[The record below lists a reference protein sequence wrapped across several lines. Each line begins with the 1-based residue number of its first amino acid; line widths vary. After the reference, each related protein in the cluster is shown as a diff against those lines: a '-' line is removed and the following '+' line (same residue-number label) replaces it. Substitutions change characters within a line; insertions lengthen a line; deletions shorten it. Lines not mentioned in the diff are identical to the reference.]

1 MASSD
6 FDTYGQLHA
15 KSVFLSQ
22 DGMRIHNDNDDSQ
35 TVTLKATP
43 NQGGDIEL
51 TLPVGQAG
59 ALLSEHSDLDARNLK
74 NLNLVTPEANVADAD
89 KFAFVDDS
97 DSESLKIC
105 TASQLKTYVGAAA
118 GLSPGDIN
126 NANLFTAGVVD
137 SNALA
142 ANAVDSAAL
151 ADNAVDTAAI
161 GAGQVTAAKVATDA
175 ISTGKIQN
183 DAVTNEKLANDAVQA
198 DQIQNNAVTKAKM
211 ADAPSSY
218 GTAEA
223 SKLVAVD
230 ANKDVAS
237 LRHITAEGTVEAGT
251 SEAFRLGGDT
261 DGSWRIRVNAGNIVF
276 EKKETGSWVQ
286 KGSFAA

>member
-22 DGMRIHNDNDDSQ
+22 EGLRIHNDNDDSQ

-74 NLNLVTPEANVADAD
+74 HLNLVTPEANVADAD
-89 KFAFVDDS
+89 KFAFVDSS
-97 DSESLKIC
+97 DSEALKVC
-105 TASQLKTYVGAAA
+105 TAGQLKTYVGAAA
-118 GLSPGDIN
+118 GLSPGDID
-126 NANLFTAGVVD
+126 NANLFAADVVD

-142 ANAVDSAAL
+142 ANSVDANAL
-151 ADNAVDTAAI
+151 ADNAVDAGAI
-161 GAGQVTAAKVATDA
+161 AIDAVTEAKIQNDAVTAM
-175 ISTGKIQN
+175 KIQN
-183 DAVTNEKLANDAVQA
+183 DAVTNDKIANDAVQA

-211 ADAPSSY
+211 ADAPSTY

-223 SKLVAVD
+223 SKLLAAD

-237 LRHITAEGTVEAGT
+237 LRHVTAEGTVEAGG
-251 SEAFRLGGDT
+251 SEAFRLGGDS